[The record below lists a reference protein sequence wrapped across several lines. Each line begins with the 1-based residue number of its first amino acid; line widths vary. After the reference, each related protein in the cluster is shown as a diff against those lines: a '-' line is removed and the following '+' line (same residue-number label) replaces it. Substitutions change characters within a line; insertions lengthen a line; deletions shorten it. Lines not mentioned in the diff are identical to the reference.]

1 MKKIRWASMK
11 SSEDILVDRGI
22 WSRKKITK
30 GNLSS
35 SVFVLL
41 FCFCFFLGG
50 GALLFLLCFFLL
62 VTTIFKGS
70 SLTQRFFFVNT
81 TKYFFSLAF
90 YINKSQMHF
99 GTFWNIKIERS
110 DWWTFIYYFLQRNI
124 DLSYSKNF
132 LTIFIRAICVFWKV

>member
-1 MKKIRWASMK
+1 MK

-35 SVFVLL
+35 SVFV
-41 FCFCFFLGG
+41 CFVLGG
-50 GALLFLLCFFLL
+50 GGVVVFVMFFLL

-70 SLTQRFFFVNT
+70 SLTERFIFVNN

-99 GTFWNIKIERS
+99 GTIWNIKRERS
-110 DWWTFIYYFLQRNI
+110 DWWTFIYYFLQPNI